1 MPITLNEWLTSL
13 PRQQRLQEQQA
24 AKFRERATASQ
35 RADEAQTV
43 VNHPGWQKFVDALTV
58 QLVNADR
65 AVEEAKQRLVERPM
79 TSQEAELLRL
89 EARRWL
95 GRAEAFREA
104 LAIIPSLLAENA
116 TVSPIEVPQNVTLDN
131 PGQSTDNAGNMT

>member
-1 MPITLNEWLTSL
+1 MPITLNEWLESA
-13 PRQQRLQEQQA
+13 P
-24 AKFRERATASQ
+24 RATMRQEREAARLHQRAKASQ
-35 RADEAQTV
+35 MADEARTV

-58 QLVNADR
+58 QLVNADSV
-65 AVEEAKQRLVERPM
+65 VEEAKRRLVERPL
-79 TSQEAELLRL
+79 TGQEAEILRL
-89 EARRWL
+89 GARRWL